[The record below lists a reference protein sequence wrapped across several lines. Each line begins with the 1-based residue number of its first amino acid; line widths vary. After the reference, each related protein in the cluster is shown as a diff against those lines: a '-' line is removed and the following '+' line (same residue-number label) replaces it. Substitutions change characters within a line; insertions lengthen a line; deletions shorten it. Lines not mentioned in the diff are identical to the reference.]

1 MMLVLITETSE
12 EGSRIAGSLVAQAI
26 EQTPALRLGLA
37 AGNTP
42 LGLYRNLVDLH
53 RTARLDFSQVR
64 LFSLDEFIG
73 LPSDSRHSYHTFFHQ
88 HLLDHVN
95 IDPAHL
101 HLLNGQAEDIASYC
115 VSYERLIRNQG
126 GIDLQILGIG
136 QNGHLG
142 FNEPG
147 SSLNSRTGRCFLNA
161 STKHNLARVFDSEP
175 VPEWAVTMGL
185 GTIREARTL
194 LLLAFGAH
202 KAEVVAKSVEGP
214 LRAFIPASS
223 IQLHP
228 NVVLVL
234 DREAAG
240 SLKNQEYYRQQSS
253 KVMKSNQ
260 WFLEPWFMH
269 TVQDR
274 LPM

>member
-1 MMLVLITETSE
+1 MLITETSE
-12 EGSRIAGSLVAQAI
+12 EGGRIAGSLVAQAI
-26 EQTPALRLGLA
+26 KQTPALRLGLA
-37 AGNTP
+37 AGTTP
-42 LGLYRNLVDLH
+42 LGLYRKLVDLH
-53 RTARLDFSQVR
+53 RTTPLDFAHVR

-73 LPSDSRHSYHTFFHQ
+73 LPSNNPHSYHSFFHQ
-88 HLLDHVN
+88 HLLNHVN

-101 HLLNGQAEDIASYC
+101 HLLHGQAEDIDSYC

-147 SSLNSRTGRCFLNA
+147 SSLNSRTRRSLLSA
-161 STKHNLARVFDSEP
+161 STKHYLARVFDSEP

-185 GTIREARTL
+185 GTIREAQTL
-194 LLLAFGAH
+194 LLLAFGTR
-202 KAEVVAKSVEGP
+202 KAAVVAKAVEGP
-214 LRAFIPASS
+214 LSAFTPASS

-253 KVMKSNQ
+253 HMMKSNQ
-260 WFLEPWFMH
+260 WFLEP
-269 TVQDR
+269 
-274 LPM
+274 

>member
-1 MMLVLITETSE
+1 MMLVLITDTPE

-26 EQTPALRLGLA
+26 NQTPALRLGLA

-53 RTARLDFSQVR
+53 RTMRLDFSQVR

-73 LPSDSRHSYHTFFHQ
+73 LPNDSPHSYHSFFHRN
-88 HLLDHVN
+88 LIDHVN
-95 IDPAHL
+95 FDPAHL
-101 HLLNGQAEDIASYC
+101 HLLRGQAEEDIASYC
-115 VSYERLIRNQG
+115 VSYERFIRNQG

-147 SSLNSRTGRCFLNA
+147 SSLNSRTRRILLSA
-161 STKHNLARVFDSEP
+161 STKHNLARIFDGEP
-175 VPEWAVTMGL
+175 IPEWAVTMGL

-202 KAEVVAKSVEGP
+202 KAEVVAKAVEGP
-214 LRAFIPASS
+214 LSAFTPVSS

-228 NVVLVL
+228 RVVLVL
-234 DREAAG
+234 DRETAG
-240 SLKNQEYYRQQSS
+240 SLKNQEYYRQESS
-253 KVMKSNQ
+253 QVMNSNQ
-260 WFLEPWFMH
+260 WFPEP
-269 TVQDR
+269 
-274 LPM
+274 

>member
-1 MMLVLITETSE
+1 MLVLITETPE
-12 EGSRIAGSLVAQAI
+12 EGSRIAGGLVAQAI
-26 EQTPALRLGLA
+26 KQTPALRLGLA

-42 LGLYRNLVDLH
+42 IGLYRNLVKLH
-53 RTARLDFSQVR
+53 RATRLDFAHVR

-73 LPSDSRHSYHTFFHQ
+73 LRSDSPNSYHTFFRQ
-88 HLLDHVN
+88 HLINHIT

-101 HLLNGQAEDIASYC
+101 HLLSGQTDEDIASSC

-147 SSLNSRTGRCFLNA
+147 SSLNSRTRRIFLSA
-161 STKHNLARVFDSEP
+161 STKQNLSRVFDGEP
-175 VPEWAVTMGL
+175 VQEWAVTMGL

-202 KAEVVAKSVEGP
+202 KAEVVAKAVEGP
-214 LRAFIPASS
+214 LSAFIPASS

-228 NVVLVL
+228 SVVLVL

-240 SLKNQEYYRQQSS
+240 SLTNQEYYRQQSS
-253 KVMKSNQ
+253 QVMKGNQ
-260 WFLEPWFMH
+260 WFLG
-269 TVQDR
+269 
-274 LPM
+274 L

>member
-1 MMLVLITETSE
+1 MMLALITETSD

-26 EQTPALRLGLA
+26 KQTPALRLGLA

-53 RTARLDFSQVR
+53 RTTRLDFSHVR

-73 LPSDSRHSYHTFFHQ
+73 LPDDSPNSYRSFFHQ

-95 IDPAHL
+95 INQAHL
-101 HLLNGQAEDIASYC
+101 YLLHGQAEDIDSYC
-115 VSYERLIRNQG
+115 VSYERLIQNQG

-147 SSLNSRTGRCFLNA
+147 SSLNSRTGRCFLSA
-161 STKHNLARVFDSEP
+161 STKHNLAQAFDSEP
-175 VPEWAVTMGL
+175 IPEWSVTMGL

-202 KAEVVAKSVEGP
+202 KAEVVAKAVEGP
-214 LRAFIPASS
+214 LSAFIPASS

-228 NVVLVL
+228 NVILVL

-253 KVMKSNQ
+253 QVMRSNQ
-260 WFLEPWFMH
+260 WFQEA
-269 TVQDR
+269 
-274 LPM
+274 

>member
-1 MMLVLITETSE
+1 MMLMLITETSE
-12 EGSRIAGSLVAQAI
+12 EGSRIAGSLVAQTI
-26 EQTPALRLGLA
+26 TQTPALRLGLA

-42 LGLYRNLVDLH
+42 IGLYRNLVDLH
-53 RTARLDFSQVR
+53 RTTHLDFSRVR

-73 LPSDSRHSYHTFFHQ
+73 LRSDSPNHYRVFYHQ
-88 HLLDHVN
+88 HLIDHLN

-101 HLLNGQAEDIASYC
+101 HLLSGPAEQDIASSC
-115 VSYERLIRNQG
+115 VSYERLIQNQG

-136 QNGHLG
+136 RNGHLG

-147 SSLNSRTGRCFLNA
+147 SSLNSRTRRILLSA
-161 STKHNLARVFDSEP
+161 STKQNLGRVFDGEP

-202 KAEVVAKSVEGP
+202 KAEVVAKAVEGP
-214 LRAFIPASS
+214 LSAFTPASS

-228 NVVLVL
+228 SVVLVL

-240 SLKNQEYYRQQSS
+240 SLTNQEYYRQQSS
-253 KVMKSNQ
+253 QVMKGDQ
-260 WFLEPWFMH
+260 WFLE
-269 TVQDR
+269 
-274 LPM
+274 L

>member
-1 MMLVLITETSE
+1 MLVLITETSE
-12 EGSRIAGSLVAQAI
+12 AGSRMAGSLVAQAI
-26 EQTPALRLGLA
+26 KQTPALRLGLA

-42 LGLYRNLVDLH
+42 LGLYRNLVELH
-53 RTARLDFSQVR
+53 RTTRLDFSHVR

-73 LPSDSRHSYHTFFHQ
+73 LPSDSPNHYRVFYHQ
-88 HLLDHVN
+88 HLIDHLN
-95 IDPAHL
+95 INPAHL
-101 HLLNGQAEDIASYC
+101 HLLSGPAEQDIASSC
-115 VSYERLIRNQG
+115 VSYEQLIRNQG

-147 SSLNSRTGRCFLNA
+147 SSLNSRTGRCFLSA
-161 STKHNLARVFDSEP
+161 STKHYLARVFNSEP

-202 KAEVVAKSVEGP
+202 KAKVVAKSLEGP
-214 LRAFIPASS
+214 LSAFIPASS

-228 NVVLVL
+228 NVVVVL

-253 KVMKSNQ
+253 QVMKSNQ
-260 WFLEPWFMH
+260 WFLES
-269 TVQDR
+269 
-274 LPM
+274 

>member
-1 MMLVLITETSE
+1 MMLVFIADTPE
-12 EGSRIAGSLVAQAI
+12 EGSRIAGSLVAEAI
-26 EQTPALRLGLA
+26 KQTPALRLGLA

-42 LGLYRNLVDLH
+42 IGLYRNLVHLH
-53 RTARLDFSQVR
+53 RTTRLDFSHVR
-64 LFSLDEFIG
+64 LFNLDEFIG
-73 LPSDSRHSYHTFFHQ
+73 LPSDSPHHYRMFFHH
-88 HLLDHVN
+88 HLIDHIN

-101 HLLNGQAEDIASYC
+101 HLLNGQAEKDIASYC
-115 VSYERLIRNQG
+115 ISYERLIRNQG

-147 SSLNSRTGRCFLNA
+147 SSLNSRTRRSLLSA
-161 STKHNLARVFDSEP
+161 STKHHLRRAFDDKS
-175 VPEWAVTMGL
+175 VPQWAVTMGL

-202 KAEVVAKSVEGP
+202 KAEVVAKALEGP
-214 LRAFIPASS
+214 LSAFMPASS

-228 NVVLVL
+228 SVALVL

-240 SLKNQEYYRQQSS
+240 SLSNQEYYRQQSS
-253 KVMKSNQ
+253 QVMESNQ
-260 WFLEPWFMH
+260 WFLE
-269 TVQDR
+269 
-274 LPM
+274 L

>member
-1 MMLVLITETSE
+1 MMLVLITETPE
-12 EGSRIAGSLVAQAI
+12 EGCRIAGSLVAQAI
-26 EQTPALRLGLA
+26 KQTPALRLGLA

-42 LGLYRNLVDLH
+42 IGLYRNLVKLH
-53 RTARLDFSQVR
+53 RATRLDFAHVR

-73 LPSDSRHSYHTFFHQ
+73 LTRDSPNSYHTFFRQ
-88 HLLDHVN
+88 HLINHVN
-95 IDPAHL
+95 FDPAHL
-101 HLLNGQAEDIASYC
+101 HLLNGQAEQDIASYC
-115 VSYERLIRNQG
+115 VSYEQLIRNQG

-147 SSLNSRTGRCFLNA
+147 SSLNSRTRRSLLSA
-161 STKHNLARVFDSEP
+161 STKHSLTRLFKSEP

-185 GTIREARTL
+185 GTIREAQTL

-202 KAEVVAKSVEGP
+202 KAAVVAKAVEGP
-214 LRAFIPASS
+214 LSAFTPASS

-228 NVVLVL
+228 RVILVL

-240 SLKNQEYYRQQSS
+240 SLNNQEYYRQESS
-253 KVMKSNQ
+253 QVMKSNT
-260 WFLEPWFMH
+260 WFLE
-269 TVQDR
+269 
-274 LPM
+274 L